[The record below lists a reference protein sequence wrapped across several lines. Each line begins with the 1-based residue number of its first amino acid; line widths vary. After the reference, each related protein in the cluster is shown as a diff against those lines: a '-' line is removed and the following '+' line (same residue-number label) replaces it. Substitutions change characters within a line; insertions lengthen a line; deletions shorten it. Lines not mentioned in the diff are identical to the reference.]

1 MTGAR
6 QAPWALLA
14 MALAGCATAGD
25 KAVPETIA
33 PPSPAEIV
41 MHRQK
46 IASMIEESGPF
57 RGLFDDHAPR
67 LRNAVI
73 KGPVL
78 MPAYG
83 SLSRR
88 QPYILYCVT
97 ADQMVLGALP
107 GPRSAMATIT
117 RGAGPNGMDKI
128 SLVTFQQGEGLFS
141 TCSRDGGPDQPFPE
155 LIEARTKRRQALGKE
170 P

>member
-1 MTGAR
+1 VRALI
-6 QAPWALLA
+6 PSLLA
-14 MALAGCATAGD
+14 IALAGCATGGD
-25 KAVPETIA
+25 KPVPETIA

-46 IASMIEESGPF
+46 IASMVEESGPF

-73 KGPVL
+73 RGPVV

-83 SLSRR
+83 SLIRR
-88 QPYILYCVT
+88 PPYILYCVT

-117 RGAGPNGMDKI
+117 GGEGPNGMDKI
-128 SLVTFQQGEGLFS
+128 SVVAVQQGEGLFS
-141 TCSRDGGPDQPFPE
+141 TCSRDGGTDQPFPE
-155 LIEARTKRRQALGKE
+155 LIEARSRRRLSLGLE